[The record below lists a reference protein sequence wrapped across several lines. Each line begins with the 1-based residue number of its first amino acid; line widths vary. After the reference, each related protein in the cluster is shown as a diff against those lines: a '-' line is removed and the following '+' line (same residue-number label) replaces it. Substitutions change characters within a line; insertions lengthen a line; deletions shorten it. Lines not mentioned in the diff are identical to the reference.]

1 MVQLAGQH
9 QTRRNELIM
18 NSCLTS
24 RWGGDIVL
32 TDRGFLVREKLATED
47 AGLLVPV
54 LTRVKKSEV
63 QKRLRRLKQF

>member
-1 MVQLAGQH
+1 
-9 QTRRNELIM
+9 M

-24 RWGGDIVL
+24 RGGEDIVL

-54 LTRVKKSEV
+54 LTRVKKREV